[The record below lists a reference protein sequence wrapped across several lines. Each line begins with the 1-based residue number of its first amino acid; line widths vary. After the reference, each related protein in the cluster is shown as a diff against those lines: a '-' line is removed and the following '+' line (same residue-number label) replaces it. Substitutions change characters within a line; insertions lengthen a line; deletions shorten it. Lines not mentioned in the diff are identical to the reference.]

1 MYLTQEQDQKSCVK
15 SLNQNKLFEYNSHLL
30 TSKILLSTN
39 KQIVNLF
46 FHNDKNLFFCFFH
59 SLTNEIQLNLIPH
72 PIIIVDWILRKLNLQ
87 KDKNFVLKITKNE
100 FCNCTHIK
108 SEINQIFYEITIEP
122 IFSLVKD
129 ENMGD
134 FLVDMNSTFKPN
146 RNQMRNKLNKLYGKL
161 LIFHLSLNKQINN
174 DKSIQKCKKCK
185 SKINTILGIE
195 NAPYYLT
202 FEFQFININ
211 TISLSDALTLMI
223 MIPKI
228 FEINSLFER
237 SELKEK
243 HFYALVSVIFISS
256 CKVYTIAVKNENDV
270 HWKYHTHNHVKEV
283 INCAQYLDVIITSL
297 KRGDIPIATMYK
309 RQTKYCEE
317 ELSVDDIDTLERY
330 AFNSSNTK
338 ENTLRVNE
346 SVMSMTIGNELYN
359 SVDKGYAYSNKTST
373 SNSTTSKNGSIVG
386 DINAIGF
393 NNNGFSINQIN
404 GKVNMIGFNQ
414 RPQVNKQNKMNNNSS
429 ITGNNSISSKRKSIT
444 NKKETVKFK
453 LINPKIKNRWK
464 CDICDTM
471 NPDNVYRCT
480 SCKTINLYKKEII
493 EVASSPISS
502 HTPSKTSYK
511 KRQLS
516 LHLNQNNNR
525 TIDSRNPSRKSPIS
539 SFNAHIKTS
548 PNSQRYSVKY
558 Y

>member
-1 MYLTQEQDQKSCVK
+1 MHLTQEQDQKSCVK
-15 SLNQNKLFEYNSHLL
+15 SVNQDKFLGYNSHLL

-59 SLTNEIQLNLIPH
+59 SLTNEIQHKLISH
-72 PIIIVDWILRKLNLQ
+72 PIIIVDWVLRKLNLQ

-100 FCNCTHIK
+100 FCNCTNVK
-108 SEINQIFYEITIEP
+108 TEINKIIYEITIDP

-129 ENMGD
+129 ENIEQ
-134 FLVDMNSTFKPN
+134 FVVDMNSTFKPN
-146 RNQMRNKLNKLYGKL
+146 KNQIRNKLNKLYGKL
-161 LIFHLSLNKQINN
+161 LIFHLSLSKQIDN
-174 DKSIQKCKKCK
+174 DNSKQKCKKCK
-185 SKINTILGIE
+185 SKINTALEIE
-195 NAPYYLT
+195 NDPYYLI
-202 FEFQFININ
+202 FGFQFTNIN

-228 FEINSLFER
+228 FELNSLFER

-256 CKVYTIAVKNENDV
+256 CKVYTIAVKNENDA
-270 HWKYHTHNHVKEV
+270 HWKYYTHNYVKEV
-283 INCAQYLDVIITSL
+283 INCAQYLDVIITGL
-297 KRGDIPIATMYK
+297 KRGDIPIAAMYK

-317 ELSVDDIDTLERY
+317 ELRVDDIDALERF

-346 SVMSMTIGNELYN
+346 SVMSVTIGNELYN

-393 NNNGFSINQIN
+393 NNIVLSINQIN
-404 GKVNMIGFNQ
+404 EKVNMFGFNQ
-414 RPQVNKQNKMNNNSS
+414 RPQVNKQIKINNKSS
-429 ITGNNSISSKRKSIT
+429 HTGTKISSKRKCLG
-444 NKKETVKFK
+444 NKKDTAKFK
-453 LINPKIKNRWK
+453 LINPKNKSRWK

-471 NPDNVYRCT
+471 NLNNVYRCI
-480 SCKTINLYKKEII
+480 SCKTINLYQKEII
-493 EVASSPISS
+493 EVASPPISFQ
-502 HTPSKTSYK
+502 TPSKTSNK

-516 LHLNQNNNR
+516 LRSPEQNNSR
-525 TIDSRNPSRKSPIS
+525 TIDSRNSSRKSPIS
-539 SFNAHIKTS
+539 SFTTHIKTS
-548 PNSQRYSVKY
+548 PNSQRYSVKFY
-558 Y
+558 